1 VKKVIIF
8 FRAEIEVFMPDSP
21 EDKKPFVTIIAN
33 EEGEV
38 GKTTTLA
45 LVDELLDY
53 IQNLRVA

>member
-1 VKKVIIF
+1 
-8 FRAEIEVFMPDSP
+8 MPDSP

-38 GKTTTLA
+38 EKITTLA

-53 IQNLRVA
+53 IKNLQVA